1 MRIPATETL
10 IKCHFMQIPIAGLAP
25 SDFDAKHAVP
35 EAQPGATTSLID
47 SQIRIIDL
55 FAGCGGMGEG
65 FATFRTPAGQ
75 APFRM
80 VASVEND
87 PAACRTLRLR
97 SFYHRVLQSG
107 DPMAME
113 CYYAYVRGEQDSPI
127 AASYLPA
134 KMAWQAAQ
142 AEVVEQTLGE
152 PETAKTL
159 RRLIEQAQITPPT
172 PLVLIGGPPCQAY
185 SSAGRGRNAGIAAYR
200 PELDGR
206 HFLYRVYLELLR
218 VYKPVAFVL
227 ENVKG
232 MLSSHI
238 AGRRL
243 FPRILDDLSSP
254 ATAAGGKSHSRS
266 CYRIYSLV
274 NGASFRHGQ
283 DASSVCPDD
292 FIVQA
297 EHYGIP
303 QSRHRVILF
312 GLREDLADRLEH
324 SRFDLPRLSP
334 LTGTEEQRLLL
345 STQQALADL
354 PPLQSGLSWRKSAC
368 EKGEWADTL
377 KPLFADVAQTIQE
390 PALRA
395 AFEEA
400 ASQVVTLNRPRG
412 GRSVTPQDHA
422 DFPLPE
428 TLAVWYR
435 GQAPPLVLNHET
447 RTHMPE
453 DLARYLFCAVY
464 ARQKGISPRASDF
477 PVVLAPRHRSWTSGK
492 FNDRFRVQLAD
503 QPATTVMS
511 HFAKDG
517 HYAIHYDPAQC
528 RSLTVREAARL
539 QTFPDSYFFEGNRTQ
554 QYIQVGNAVPP
565 FLARQVAAVVWK
577 LLRHLGYG

>member
-1 MRIPATETL
+1 
-10 IKCHFMQIPIAGLAP
+10 MQIPIAGLAP
-25 SDFDAKHAVP
+25 SNFDAKYAVP
-35 EAQPGATTSLID
+35 APQPDRTDSIID
-47 SQIRIIDL
+47 TQIRIIDL

-97 SFYHRVLQSG
+97 SFYHHALQSG
-107 DPMAME
+107 DPTALDA
-113 CYYAYVRGEQDSPI
+113 YYAYVRGERDSPI
-127 AASYLPA
+127 AAGCLSTA
-134 KMAWQAAQ
+134 MAWQAAQ

-152 PETAKTL
+152 PETAGKL
-159 RRLIEQAQITPPT
+159 RRLIEQAQITPRT
-172 PLVLIGGPPCQAY
+172 PLVLVGGPPCQAY
-185 SSAGRGRNAGIAAYR
+185 SSAGRGRNAGIADYR

-218 VYKPVAFVL
+218 DYKPVAFIL

-232 MLSSHI
+232 MLSSRI

-243 FPRILDDLSSP
+243 FPRILNDLSSP
-254 ATAAGGKSHSRS
+254 ATVAGGKSSSRS

-283 DASSVCPDD
+283 DASLIRPDD

-297 EHYGIP
+297 EHFGIP

-312 GLREDLADRLEH
+312 GLREDLADTLDRLESDL
-324 SRFDLPRLSP
+324 SRVSVLL
-334 LTGTEEQRLLL
+334 GAGEQRFPL

-354 PPLQSGLSWRKSAC
+354 PPLQSSLSWRKSAC

-377 KPLFADVAQTIQE
+377 KPLFADVARAIQE

-400 ASQVVTLNRPRG
+400 AGQVVTLNRPQW
-412 GRSVTPQDHA
+412 GRSVIPRDNAGFSTE
-422 DFPLPE
+422 LPE
-428 TLAVWYR
+428 ELAAWYR
-435 GQAPPLVLNHET
+435 GQDPTLVLNHET
-447 RTHMPE
+447 RAHMPE

-464 ARQKGISPRASDF
+464 ARQKGISPHASDF
-477 PVVLAPRHRSWTSGK
+477 PDVLAPRHRSWTSGK

-511 HFAKDG
+511 HLAKDG

-539 QTFPDSYFFEGNRTQ
+539 QTFPDSYFFEGTRTK